1 MAQLTDKREQIIQ
14 SHAGLIHRVAIA
26 CQNRALVPDLEEIL
40 RQAEKNEWTE
50 LVAAIR
56 RILDGERELSAFRHL
71 DEEDRTIIESI
82 LMGIQNPG
90 TLPDLNTEID
100 PDLAAPGI
108 ASLVH
113 AARTGNTEALQL
125 IANMATQMSKAGGDM
140 ARLAAI
146 VRPLV
151 TGERDP
157 DRLCEGM
164 SSKGEKLVQQI
175 LVELGKFET
184 SQQRPD

>member
-1 MAQLTDKREQIIQ
+1 MTQPIDKRDQILQ
-14 SHAGLIHRVAIA
+14 AHAGLIHRVAIA
-26 CQNRALVPDLEEIL
+26 CQNRDLVPDLEEIL
-40 RQAEKNEWTE
+40 RQAEENEWTA
-50 LVAAIR
+50 LVTSIR

-71 DEEDRTIIESI
+71 DDEDQTIIESI
-82 LMGIQNPG
+82 LMGIQNPR
-90 TLPDLNTEID
+90 TLPDLNAEID
-100 PDLAAPGI
+100 PNLAAPGI

-125 IANMATQMSKAGGDM
+125 IANMATQMMKAGGDM

-157 DRLCEGM
+157 DKLCQGM
-164 SSKGEKLVQQI
+164 SSKGEQLVQQI
-175 LVELGKFET
+175 LDELDKLET
-184 SQQRPD
+184 PG

>member
-1 MAQLTDKREQIIQ
+1 MTQPIDKRDQILQ
-14 SHAGLIHRVAIA
+14 AHAGLIHRVAIA
-26 CQNRALVPDLEEIL
+26 CQNRDLVPDLEEIL
-40 RQAEKNEWTE
+40 RQAEENEWTA
-50 LVAAIR
+50 LVTSIR

-71 DEEDRTIIESI
+71 DDEDQTIIESI
-82 LMGIQNPG
+82 LMGIQNPR
-90 TLPDLNTEID
+90 TLPDLNAEID
-100 PDLAAPGI
+100 PNLAAPGI

-125 IANMATQMSKAGGDM
+125 IANMATQMMKAGGDM

-157 DRLCEGM
+157 DKLCQGM
-164 SSKGEKLVQQI
+164 SSKGEQLVQQI
-175 LVELGKFET
+175 LDELGKLET
-184 SQQRPD
+184 PG